1 VRQASPA
8 ERAAEGGHSE
18 NYRISEF
25 RRCILKQERQAV
37 LQVIY
42 EAIDETNDLLPED
55 GKVTKSPETVLFG
68 RAGVL
73 DSLGL
78 VSLIVNTE
86 QIVERTFGKAV
97 SLTSEKAM
105 SEANSPFQTVES
117 LTDFII
123 VALVE

>member
-1 VRQASPA
+1 MR
-8 ERAAEGGHSE
+8 
-18 NYRISEF
+18 
-25 RRCILKQERQAV
+25 QERQAV
-37 LQVIY
+37 MQVVY
-42 EAIDETNDLLPED
+42 EAIDDINDLLPED

-78 VSLIVNTE
+78 VSLIVSTE
-86 QIVERTFGKAV
+86 GIVERTFGKAV

-105 SEANSPFQTVES
+105 SESNSPFQTVES

-123 VALVE
+123 AALME